1 MVLFRSV
8 CCTFKIKLVGTESQL
23 VQACAKK
30 NLNTAF
36 FNSNKTKQPN
46 EKILNN
52 INYQIL
58 SFRLHQIVVAS
69 HKSHA
74 ICNLSYSAW
83 CQSTYDI
90 EVLWSAYL
98 SSWVSVV
105 RTQHKCRLFSRQPA
119 LFVLQRKLVRE
130 IGFFNI
136 LYSWRQNKRLSPT
149 DRNF

>member
-1 MVLFRSV
+1 MMVLFRSV

-36 FNSNKTKQPN
+36 LNSNKTKQPN

-74 ICNLSYSAW
+74 ICNQNHSASG
-83 CQSTYDI
+83 QSTYDI

-98 SSWVSVV
+98 SS
-105 RTQHKCRLFSRQPA
+105 
-119 LFVLQRKLVRE
+119 
-130 IGFFNI
+130 
-136 LYSWRQNKRLSPT
+136 
-149 DRNF
+149 